1 MLTEGYDIMCQ
12 RKISDEQLI
21 TEHNNGL
28 TYKQIAEKYGMS
40 KRNVERL
47 GAKLAKRGLISTR
60 RAPGFGVNGESL
72 LVDKDGNVIMRWIK
86 TARDRDEMER
96 LMQAACDAF
105 TEDMP
110 RAEAVPVP
118 EIDFQKSLALY
129 PVFDLHIGALAHKA
143 ECGESYDTGIAERVL
158 NDFFDYAVGAA
169 PMSEK
174 AVLLLGGDILHTDG
188 LLPVTPSS
196 NHVLDCDS
204 RYAKLVYVAIRSV
217 RRAVGK
223 MLLNHKYVE
232 IQTLSGNH
240 DQSGMIWLRAALA
253 AFYEDEPRVTVDVSP
268 AIVHHTQ
275 YGKTFLAYHH
285 GHTIKKTE
293 NLLSACVSDWRE
305 DFGKS
310 SAVYA
315 HCGHWHHQRLIESS
329 LGVVEYH
336 GTLAGKDA
344 YSTNGGWR
352 SRRLAAVI
360 IYSPDHGEIGRFVYY
375 PEYSIL

>member
-1 MLTEGYDIMCQ
+1 MCQ

-28 TYKQIAEKYGMS
+28 TYKQIAEKYGMA

-47 GAKLAKRGLISTR
+47 GARLAKRGLISTR

-86 TARDRDEMER
+86 TARDREEMER

-105 TEDMP
+105 TEEIP
-110 RAEAVPVP
+110 RAEAVPMP

-169 PMSEK
+169 PTSEK
-174 AVLLLGGDILHTDG
+174 AVLLLGGDVLHTDG

-223 MLLNHKYVE
+223 MLLNHKDVE
-232 IQTLSGNH
+232 IQVLSGNH

-285 GHTIKKTE
+285 GHTIKKPET
-293 NLLSACVSDWRE
+293 LLAACVSDWRE

-310 SAVYA
+310 SSVYA

-360 IYSPDHGEIGRFVYY
+360 IYSPAHGEIGRFVYY

>member
-1 MLTEGYDIMCQ
+1 MSQ

-21 TEHNNGL
+21 AEYNNGL

-60 RAPGFGVNGESL
+60 RAPGFSVTGESV
-72 LVDKDGNVIMRWIK
+72 LVDKAGNTVMRWIK

-96 LMQAACDAF
+96 LMEAARDAF
-105 TEDMP
+105 TEEIP

-129 PVFDLHIGALAHKA
+129 PVFDLHIGALSHKA

-158 NDFFDYAVGAA
+158 NDFFDYAVGAS

-174 AVLLLGGDILHTDG
+174 AVLLLGGDLLHSDG
-188 LLPVTPSS
+188 MVPVTPTSG
-196 NHVLDCDS
+196 HILDQDS

-223 MLLNHKYVE
+223 MLLNHKDVE
-232 IQTLSGNH
+232 IQVLSGNH
-240 DQSGMIWLRAALA
+240 DQSGMIWLRASLA

-285 GHTIKKTE
+285 GHTIKKPE

-310 SAVYA
+310 VAVYA
-315 HCGHWHHQRLIESS
+315 HTGHLHHQSVVETS
-329 LGVVEYH
+329 LGIVEHH

-375 PEYSIL
+375 PEFSIL

>member
-1 MLTEGYDIMCQ
+1 MSQ

-21 TEHNNGL
+21 AEYNNGL

-47 GAKLAKRGLISTR
+47 GAKLAKRGLLSTR
-60 RAPGFGVNGESL
+60 RAPGFGVTGESV
-72 LVDKDGNVIMRWIK
+72 LVDKAGNTVMRWIK

-96 LMQAACDAF
+96 LMEAARDAF
-105 TEDMP
+105 TEEIP

-158 NDFFDYAVGAA
+158 NDFFDYSVGAA

-174 AVLLLGGDILHTDG
+174 AVLLLGGDVAHSDG

-204 RYAKLVYVAIRSV
+204 RYAKLVYVVIRSV

-223 MLLNHKYVE
+223 MLLNHKEVE
-232 IQTLSGNH
+232 IQVLEGNH
-240 DQSGMIWLRAALA
+240 DQSGMIWLRAALS
-253 AFYEDEPRVTVDVSP
+253 AFYEDEPRVKVDVSP

-285 GHTIKKTE
+285 GHTIKKPE
-293 NLLSACVSDWRE
+293 NLLAACVSDWRD

-310 SAVYA
+310 KYVYA
-315 HCGHWHHQRLIESS
+315 HVGHLHHQSVIETS
-329 LGVVEYH
+329 LGVVEHH
-336 GTLAGKDA
+336 GTLAAKDA
-344 YSTNGGWR
+344 YSARGGWR
-352 SRRLAAVI
+352 SQRCAAVI
-360 IYSPDHGEIGRFVYY
+360 IYSPEYGEIGRFVYRPGMSNY
-375 PEYSIL
+375 GME

>member
-1 MLTEGYDIMCQ
+1 MCQ
-12 RKISDEQLI
+12 RKITDEELI
-21 TEHNNGL
+21 NEYNMGL
-28 TYKQIAEKYGMS
+28 TYKQIAERHGMS

-47 GAKLAKRGLISTR
+47 GAKLAKRGLLSTR

-72 LVDKDGNVIMRWIK
+72 LVDKNGNVIMRWIK
-86 TARDRDEMER
+86 TARDRDEMEQ
-96 LMQAACDAF
+96 LMEAARDAF
-105 TEDMP
+105 TDEIP

-129 PVFDLHIGALAHKA
+129 PVFDLHIGALAHRH
-143 ECGESYDTGIAERVL
+143 ECGESYDTKIAEQVL

-174 AVLLLGGDILHTDG
+174 AVLLLGGDLIHSDG
-188 LLPVTPSS
+188 LMPVTPTS
-196 NHVLDCDS
+196 NHVLDQDS

-223 MLLNHKYVE
+223 MLLNHKDVE
-232 IQTLSGNH
+232 IQVLEGNH

-268 AIVHHTQ
+268 AVVHHTQ

-285 GHTIKKTE
+285 GHTIKKAE
-293 NLLSACVSDWRE
+293 VLLAACVSDWRE

-310 SAVYA
+310 VAVYA
-315 HCGHWHHQRLIESS
+315 HTGHLHHQSMVETS
-329 LGVVEYH
+329 LGIVEHH
-336 GTLAGKDA
+336 GALAAKDA
-344 YSTNGGWR
+344 YSARGGWR
-352 SRRLAAVI
+352 SRRQAAVI
-360 IYSPDHGEIGRFVYY
+360 IYDQDHGEIGRFVYY

>member
-1 MLTEGYDIMCQ
+1 MSQ

-21 TEHNNGL
+21 AEYNNGL

-60 RAPGFGVNGESL
+60 RAPGFCVNGESL

-86 TARDRDEMER
+86 TARDREEMER

-105 TEDMP
+105 TEEMP
-110 RAEAVPVP
+110 RAEVVPVP

-169 PMSEK
+169 PTSEK
-174 AVLLLGGDILHTDG
+174 AVLLLGGDVLHTDG

-223 MLLNHKYVE
+223 MLLNHKDVE
-232 IQTLSGNH
+232 IQVLSGNH

-285 GHTIKKTE
+285 GHTIKKPE
-293 NLLSACVSDWRE
+293 NLLAACVSDWRE

-310 SAVYA
+310 KYVYV
-315 HCGHWHHQRLIESS
+315 HVGHLHHKSVTESS
-329 LGVVEYH
+329 IGIVEHH

-344 YSTNGGWR
+344 YSANGGWR
-352 SRRLAAVI
+352 SQRFAAVI
-360 IYSPDHGEIGRFVYY
+360 IYSPDYGEIGRFVYR
-375 PEYSIL
+375 PEMVGCHDVG

>member
-1 MLTEGYDIMCQ
+1 MSQ

-21 TEHNNGL
+21 AEYNNGL

-47 GAKLAKRGLISTR
+47 GAKLAKRGLLSTR

-72 LVDKDGNVIMRWIK
+72 LVDKNGNVIMRWIK
-86 TARDRDEMER
+86 TARDRDEMEQ
-96 LMQAACDAF
+96 LMEVARDAF
-105 TEDMP
+105 TDEIP

-174 AVLLLGGDILHTDG
+174 AVLLLGGDLLHSDG
-188 LLPVTPSS
+188 MVPVTPISG
-196 NHVLDCDS
+196 HILDQDS

-223 MLLNHKYVE
+223 MLLNHKDVE
-232 IQTLSGNH
+232 IQVLSGNH

-285 GHTIKKTE
+285 GHTIKKPE
-293 NLLSACVSDWRE
+293 NLLSACVADWRE

-310 SAVYA
+310 AAVYA

>member
-1 MLTEGYDIMCQ
+1 MSQ

-21 TEHNNGL
+21 AEYNNGK
-28 TYKQIAEKYGMS
+28 TYKQIAEEYGMA

-47 GAKLAKRGLISTR
+47 GARLAKRGLISTR
-60 RAPGFGVNGESL
+60 RAPGFGINGESL

-174 AVLLLGGDILHTDG
+174 AVLLLGGDVLHTDG

-223 MLLNHKYVE
+223 MLLNHKDVE

-285 GHTIKKTE
+285 GHTIKKPE
-293 NLLSACVSDWRE
+293 NLLAACVSDWRE

-310 SAVYA
+310 AAVYA

-360 IYSPDHGEIGRFVYY
+360 IYSPDHGESGALFITLNIPFCK
-375 PEYSIL
+375 PEAMP

>member
-1 MLTEGYDIMCQ
+1 MSQ

-21 TEHNNGL
+21 AEYNNGL

-47 GAKLAKRGLISTR
+47 GAKLAKRGLLSTR
-60 RAPGFGVNGESL
+60 RAPGFGVTGESV
-72 LVDKDGNVIMRWIK
+72 LVDKAGNTVMRWIK

-96 LMQAACDAF
+96 LMEAARDAF
-105 TEDMP
+105 TEEIP

-174 AVLLLGGDILHTDG
+174 AVLLLGGDVLHTDG

-223 MLLNHKYVE
+223 MLLNHKDVE
-232 IQTLSGNH
+232 IQVLSGNH

-285 GHTIKKTE
+285 GHTIKKPE

-310 SAVYA
+310 KYVYV
-315 HCGHWHHQRLIESS
+315 HVGHLHHKSVIESS
-329 LGVVEYH
+329 IGIVEHH

-352 SRRLAAVI
+352 SQRCAAVI
-360 IYSPDHGEIGRFVYY
+360 IYSPDYGEIGRFVYR
-375 PEYSIL
+375 PEMVGCHDVG

>member
-1 MLTEGYDIMCQ
+1 MSQ

-21 TEHNNGL
+21 AEYNNGL

-47 GAKLAKRGLISTR
+47 GAKLAKRGLLSTR

-86 TARDRDEMER
+86 TARDRDEMEL
-96 LMQAACDAF
+96 LMKAACDAF
-105 TEDMP
+105 TDEIP

-174 AVLLLGGDILHTDG
+174 AVLLLGGDVLHTDG

-217 RRAVGK
+217 RRAVGN
-223 MLLNHKYVE
+223 MLLNHKDVE
-232 IQTLSGNH
+232 IQVLSGNH

-285 GHTIKKTE
+285 GHTIKKPE
-293 NLLSACVSDWRE
+293 NLLAACVADWRE

-310 SAVYA
+310 AAVYA

-352 SRRLAAVI
+352 SRRMAAVI
-360 IYSPDHGEIGRFVYY
+360 IYSQDHGEIGRFVYY